1 MAITIR
7 DNEFYNLDKDKPMGI
22 HAKQN
27 RAGRWQFRMG
37 DSKGKMIASGM
48 TPAEFARTFWHRDDY
63 TETIERC

>member
-7 DNEFYNLDKDKPMGI
+7 SHEFYNLDKDKPMGI

-37 DSKGKMIASGM
+37 DAKGKLIASGI
-48 TPAEFARTFWHRDDY
+48 TPAEFARTFWYRDDF
-63 TETIERC
+63 EEANER

>member
-7 DNEFYNLDKDKPMGI
+7 NDEFYNLDKDKPMGV

-27 RAGRWQFRMG
+27 RAGRWQFRIG

-48 TPAEFARTFWHRDDY
+48 TPAEFARSFWFRDDFQ
-63 TETIERC
+63 ETPDN